1 MRNITTKE
9 DEAFAAAMQLCVSNI
24 FCSAVKAAFD
34 LGIFDILAMAGPNS
48 QLTAVEIAGNLPECR
63 HEKAAIMLEPILG
76 YLATHSL
83 LTCTTNSSL
92 KQYGLTPVSR
102 LLTKNNH
109 GASLAPLMLVANQKA
124 FIDSWDHL
132 KEAVQEGVNPFKRTH
147 GLTLFEYMAK
157 NPSFC
162 ELFNKGMA
170 SSSNMVIEK
179 LVEEYGGLKQVKEL
193 VDVGGGNGTSLKM
206 IISKYPY
213 IKGIN
218 FDLPHVVSE
227 APSFPGVQHVGGDMF
242 IMIPSGGT
250 ILLKWILHDWND
262 EECLKILKNCWG
274 ALPTFGK
281 VIIVEQ
287 ILPEIIEENI
297 VVQHSYAM
305 NLIMMTIADA
315 KERTEKEYRSLAK
328 KANFSEFKI
337 ACKVLNHYVME
348 FVK

>member
-1 MRNITTKE
+1 
-9 DEAFAAAMQLCVSNI
+9 
-24 FCSAVKAAFD
+24 
-34 LGIFDILAMAGPNS
+34 MAGPNS

-102 LLTKNNH
+102 LLTKNQP
-109 GASLAPLMLVANQKA
+109 GASLAPLFLVGNQKPLT
-124 FIDSWDHL
+124 DTWDHM
-132 KEAVQEGVNPFKRTH
+132 KEAVQEGVNPFKKTH
-147 GLTLFEYMAK
+147 GITFFEYMAK

-193 VDVGGGNGTSLKM
+193 VDVGGGDGTLLKM
-206 IISKYPY
+206 IISKYPH

-242 IMIPSGGT
+242 ITIPSGGT
-250 ILLKWILHDWND
+250 ILLKRVLHNWDD
-262 EECLKILKNCWG
+262 EKCLKILKNCWS

-287 ILPEIIEENI
+287 ILPEIIEGN
-297 VVQHSYAM
+297 VVAQDIYAT
-305 NLIMMTIADA
+305 NLIMMTIGDA
-315 KERTEKEYRSLAK
+315 KERTEQEYRSLAK
-328 KANFSEFKI
+328 KANFSQFKI
-337 ACKVLNHYVME
+337 ACKVLNHHVLE